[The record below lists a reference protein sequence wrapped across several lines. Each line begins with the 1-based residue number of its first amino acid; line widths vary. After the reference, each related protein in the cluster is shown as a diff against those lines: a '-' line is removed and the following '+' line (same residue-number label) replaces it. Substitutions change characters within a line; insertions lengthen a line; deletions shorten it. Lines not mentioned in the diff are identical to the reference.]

1 MKQRII
7 TLLLAAGCVAFGI
20 VGALVYMAEDH
31 TAPKITIE
39 KEDLSYEE
47 GEDYDA
53 LMRGV
58 SAKDNR
64 DGDLSDEVFVDKI
77 VSLENG
83 KAMVYYGVMDQQ
95 NNVGTA
101 QRKIDYVAA
110 EAETSV
116 ASAEEQSE
124 EQKNDGQAS
133 EDTQT
138 EDNKDKKDDGENK
151 DNEDDKNKDD
161 KDDKKDEL
169 KPDGERPA
177 MALTKEK
184 MTIKA
189 GEAFDVLSV
198 VENAVDDKDDR
209 STLYQHIHVDGKYS
223 TRTKGTYK
231 ISYYVTDSDG
241 NASEKQKFTLTV
253 K

>member
-20 VGALVYMAEDH
+20 VGAFVYMAEDH

-116 ASAEEQSE
+116 ASAEEQSD
-124 EQKNDGQAS
+124 EQKN
-133 EDTQT
+133 
-138 EDNKDKKDDGENK
+138 DGENK

-177 MALTKEK
+177 IALTKEK

-189 GEAFDVLSV
+189 GETFDVLSV

>member
-124 EQKNDGQAS
+124 EQKNDG
-133 EDTQT
+133 
-138 EDNKDKKDDGENK
+138 ENK

-161 KDDKKDEL
+161 KDNKKDEL

-177 MALTKEK
+177 IALTKEK

-189 GEAFDVLSV
+189 GETFDVLSV

>member
-1 MKQRII
+1 MKQKII

-20 VGALVYMAEDH
+20 VGSLVYMAEDH

-39 KEDLSYEE
+39 KEALSYEE

-101 QRKIDYVAA
+101 QRRIDYVAA
-110 EAETSV
+110 EPEMFVPSL
-116 ASAEEQSE
+116 EGQSE
-124 EQKNDGQAS
+124 EQKNDRETSVDA
-133 EDTQT
+133 QT
-138 EDNKDKKDDGENK
+138 EDNK
-151 DNEDDKNKDD
+151 DNEDDKE
-161 KDDKKDEL
+161 DEL

-177 MALTKEK
+177 IALTKEK

-189 GEAFDVLSV
+189 GETFDVLSV

-231 ISYYVTDSDG
+231 IIYYVTDSDG